1 MGCLYLG
8 RGRSGGWIPPG
19 RDSGAAGVAERPA
32 SPLRWRGTCGD
43 GARAP
48 KVPLLRLAS
57 LGEHGAPGAGAD
69 PAELAGGEQ
78 QPAGAWHSVICQVR
92 VARAPRGARGG
103 SLHRERVPG
112 GWPAASTMGHLQMC
126 ARGQRRRWRSPF
138 CSSPGSGLVWC
149 PAPHTDSQ
157 PGRPGRAGSSP
168 RSYTRASRRQPRV
181 APPPRLCASCVCSLG
196 GDSRGADCCQEE
208 ETGRSQGPRGEGVGC
223 LAGGARVWT
232 PGECVSSNEP
242 KERTRL
248 DRELPGKGWQMPNS
262 HYWERAMGVHS
273 PERDGGDQSSTSA
286 GGSLRN
292 SSAVTKEARV
302 PFSMVFQDP
311 WLPKPA
317 QNF

>member
-1 MGCLYLG
+1 MGAFTGNGFQEAG
-8 RGRSGGWIPPG
+8 RLPRRWDTCRCAPEASGDG
-19 RDSGAAGVAERPA
+19 GAAPSALHPAVGSSGVQRHTLTPN
-32 SPLRWRGTCGD
+32 
-43 GARAP
+43 
-48 KVPLLRLAS
+48 
-57 LGEHGAPGAGAD
+57 
-69 PAELAGGEQ
+69 LAG
-78 QPAGAWHSVICQVR
+78 R
-92 VARAPRGARGG
+92 
-103 SLHRERVPG
+103 
-112 GWPAASTMGHLQMC
+112 
-126 ARGQRRRWRSPF
+126 
-138 CSSPGSGLVWC
+138 
-149 PAPHTDSQ
+149 
-157 PGRPGRAGSSP
+157 GRAGSSP
-168 RSYTRASRRQPRV
+168 RSYSRASRRQPRV

-248 DRELPGKGWQMPNS
+248 DRELPGKGWQIPNS